1 LVRTVAMTD
10 RTERIVG
17 PLVNRTILRGLVAVV
32 VVGGTRK
39 CDSIIRLEVD
49 QSITPTAD
57 TSVVDSG

>member
-1 LVRTVAMTD
+1 MTD

-17 PLVNRTILRGLVAVV
+17 PLVNRTILRGLVA